1 MSDQTSTS
9 TSNTST
15 KLKAWLDSWP
25 EVRREIEGLITSHAE
40 RDPSLHF
47 ELTLAEIELKD
58 INESVQRA
66 AALEKLLKVEDLTS
80 AELQA
85 TGNY

>member
-1 MSDQTSTS
+1 MSEQTM
-9 TSNTST
+9 
-15 KLKAWLDSWP
+15 KLRAWLAEWP
-25 EVRREIEGLITSHAE
+25 SVRDEIETLIATHAK

-58 INESVQRA
+58 INEAVQRA
-66 AALEKLLKVEDLTS
+66 AALGKLLHVEDLTS